1 MSVPF
6 QQAAFTVGEVGPPLF
21 GRQDLAR
28 THVGASTLRNMYV
41 RYTGGAS
48 SRAGTEFVGFSKQ
61 TGRAWPPRL
70 IPFQFNINQ
79 GLALEFGNEYMRV
92 IQNGAFVT
100 EEPVPILG
108 ISQTDPAVVTT
119 AATTGGISATANNGA
134 VTTSYAPG
142 DNVVLAGGTYT
153 RPAIV
158 NVDTTLLL
166 SVSINDPGTGYDI
179 ADTITLTGGTQ
190 LSAPVVTVA
199 TTKVVGTPTI
209 SNGGA
214 GGTPGAVVLTGTTGT
229 GTPFQALGTIS
240 GGGVLISIQSLSV
253 AGSYTVNPGTPEPV
267 TGGALVGAELNIV
280 LGVDTVTLTTPGEF
294 TVNPPSGA
302 FGQSS
307 TSGSGTGATFRNGL
321 FGPDAV
327 SFSTAGSY
335 SSFPAN
341 PVAQES
347 TTGTGSGVTFTV
359 VSGAVSPFD
368 NNDWVAIAG
377 VVGMLPVNGQT
388 YVVGNVTTTT
398 FELFDVYGNP
408 IDATG
413 FPAYISGGTAAEIY
427 TLDTPWAEEDLAFLK
442 YTQSKDVMSICCVN
456 QETLVEYPTI
466 DLARVA
472 NNQWVLDPVTMEAS
486 VEAPATASGSASSGG
501 TVNYQYVVTAVSPDD
516 GSESV
521 ASPVANISN
530 AVNIAGTAGSITITW
545 SPVVD
550 VNQYNVYKASPVFSG
565 TVPVGALFG
574 FAGSA
579 YGVQFVDSN
588 IVADFSQVPPK
599 HKNPFARG
607 QVIGGSVVTGGS
619 GYSTITLTI
628 NTTTG
633 AGASLSGILVG
644 GALSAILV
652 VDSGE
657 GYADT
662 DTVTVSGDGTGA
674 TATLRFGPATGT
686 YPSTVSYLQ
695 QRRIYANTLNRPDTY
710 FMSQPGAFTNFDSR
724 LPTIDSDAII
734 GNPWSVQVN
743 GIQWI
748 VNMPG
753 GGVVFTGA
761 DVWQLTGNG
770 GSSFTPQL
778 ITPSTQQAQPQ
789 AYNGAHTHV
798 PPVKIEDSIL
808 YVQSKGSI
816 VRSLGY
822 NYINN
827 IYSGVDLTLNSPQ
840 LFTAY
845 ELQQWAWCEE
855 PYKVLWTIRNDG
867 IMLSLTFVKAQEVAG
882 WARHDTQGLFV
893 SCCAVTELPID
904 ALYVAT
910 QRFPGTNTAYMV
922 ERMNNRVWDT
932 VEDAW
937 CVDAGLTLS
946 QPTPDA
952 TLRASSRTG
961 LGSITGFTD
970 LVGGEGYSAATVIRI
985 IDENV
990 LNDGGGPGAG
1000 ATATPVIV
1008 GGVITSIT
1016 IDTVGSGYLYPKF
1029 VIEDPEGAGSGASA
1043 DPILNNEAT
1052 FEATGG
1058 VFSLSNVGDI
1068 IRMGAGIAQI
1078 TAYVS
1083 PTEVTANILSPIVD
1097 LLPNTS
1103 DPLPAASGE
1112 WTLSTPVSSISGL
1125 NYLAGATVTGTY
1137 DGKVLPPVV
1146 VPDTGIIDL
1155 PETATQVTVG
1165 LGFAAQLQTLYVD
1178 PPGVTWQARRK
1189 KGAAVTA
1196 RVDASGRFRIG
1207 ANQPDGS
1214 TQSPVQVAPEW
1225 QGLVDAPT
1233 HAVAPYNSSTT
1244 PLWTGDVRIPVPG
1257 GFNVK
1262 GQAAIEQSDPL
1273 PLNLLSCVTELVEG
1287 DEPEVQASKKRRGN
1301 SDRMGGD
1308 E

>member
-6 QQAAFTVGEVGPPLF
+6 SQAAFTVGEVGPPLF
-21 GRQDLAR
+21 GRSDLAR
-28 THVGASTLRNMYV
+28 FHVGASTVRNCFIKYQ
-41 RYTGGAS
+41 GGAS

-61 TGRAWPPRL
+61 TGRNWPPRL

-79 GLALEFGNEYMRV
+79 GLALEFGDEYMRV

-100 EEPVPILG
+100 EAPVPILG
-108 ISQTDPAVVTT
+108 VSQTNPAVVTT
-119 AATTGGISATANNGA
+119 AATTGGISATPNNGA

-142 DNVVLAGGTYT
+142 DNIVLAGGTYT
-153 RPAIV
+153 KPAIL

-166 SVSINDPGTGYDI
+166 SVSVNDPGTGYDV
-179 ADTITLTGGTQ
+179 ADTIDLSGGTQ
-190 LSAPVVTVA
+190 ITTPEATVA
-199 TTKVVGTPTI
+199 TTKVVGIPTI
-209 SNGGA
+209 FNGGA

-240 GGGVLISIQSLSV
+240 GGGVLISVESLSV

-267 TGGALVGAELNIV
+267 TGGALAGAELSIA
-280 LGVDTVTLTTPGEF
+280 LGVDTVTLTDAGEF
-294 TVNPPSGA
+294 TMNSPSGA
-302 FGQSS
+302 FGQAA
-307 TSGSGTGATFRNGL
+307 TSGAGTGATFRNGL
-321 FGPDAV
+321 FAPDAV

-335 SSFPAN
+335 SAFPAN
-341 PVAQES
+341 PVAQAS
-347 TTGTGSGVTFTV
+347 TTGTGTGVTFTA

-368 NNDWVAIAG
+368 NNDWAIIAD
-377 VVGMLPVNGQT
+377 VVGMTQLNGQT
-388 YVVGNVTTTT
+388 YVVDNVTATT
-398 FELFDVYGNP
+398 FELFDVYGNA

-413 FPAYISGGTAAEIY
+413 FNAYVSGGTAAEIY
-427 TLDTPWAEEDLAFLK
+427 TLDTPWAEEDLAYLK
-442 YTQSKDVMSICCVN
+442 FTQSKDVMSICCVN
-456 QETLVEYPTI
+456 QETQVEYPTI
-466 DLARVA
+466 DLGRVA
-472 NNQWVLDPVTMEAS
+472 NNEWVLEPATMQATVDP
-486 VEAPATASGSASSGG
+486 PATASGSASSGG
-501 TVNYQYVVTAVSPDD
+501 STNYQYAVTAVSPED

-521 ASPVANISN
+521 ASPIATISS
-530 AVNIAGTAGSITITW
+530 AVNIAATAGSITITW

-550 VNQYNVYKASPVFSG
+550 VNQYNVYKASPVISG
-565 TVPVGALFG
+565 QVPVGSLFG

-588 IVADFSQVPPK
+588 IVADYSQVPPK

-607 QVIGGSVVTGGS
+607 QIIGGAVVTGGS
-619 GYSTITLTI
+619 GYTTVTLTI
-628 NTTTG
+628 NTSTG
-633 AGASLSGILVG
+633 SGASLEGILVG
-644 GALSAILV
+644 GALSAILL

-657 GYADT
+657 GYVDT
-662 DTVTVSGDGTGA
+662 DTVTVSGNGAGA
-674 TATLRFGPATGT
+674 TATLRFGAATGT

-710 FMSQPGAFTNFDSR
+710 FMSQPGAYTNFDSR
-724 LPTIDSDAII
+724 IPTIDSDAIT

-753 GGVVFTGA
+753 GGIVFTGA

-770 GSSFTPQL
+770 GSSFTPQP

-789 AYNGAHTHV
+789 AYNGSHMHV

-808 YVQSKGSI
+808 YVQTKGSI

-827 IYSGVDLTLNSPQ
+827 IYAGVDLTLNSPQ
-840 LFTAY
+840 LFTDY
-845 ELQQWAWCEE
+845 QIQQWAWCEE
-855 PYKVLWTIRNDG
+855 PYKVLWAIRGDG

-882 WARHDTQGLFV
+882 WARHDTQGIFK

-904 ALYVAT
+904 ALYLAT
-910 QRFPGTNTAYMV
+910 QRFPGTNTAYMI

-937 CVDAGLTLS
+937 CVDAGLTLA

-952 TLRASSRTG
+952 TLRASSSTG

-970 LVGGEGYSAATVIRI
+970 LVGGAGYSSATVVRI

-1000 ATATPVIV
+1000 ATATPVIA

-1016 IDTVGSGYLYPKF
+1016 IDTAGSAYLYPKF
-1029 VIEDPEGAGSGASA
+1029 VIEDPEGTGSGASA
-1043 DPILNNEAT
+1043 RPILNNEAT
-1052 FEATGG
+1052 FEATAG
-1058 VFSLSNVGDI
+1058 VFSLGNVGDV
-1068 IRMGAGIAQI
+1068 IRMGGGIAQI

-1083 PTEVTANILSPIVD
+1083 PTEVTADIQSPIVN
-1097 LLPNTS
+1097 LLPNTP
-1103 DPLPAASGE
+1103 DPMPAPSGE
-1112 WTLSTPVSSISGL
+1112 WTLSSPVSSISGL

-1137 DGKVLPPVV
+1137 DGKVLPPTL
-1146 VPDTGIIDL
+1146 VPSNGVIEI
-1155 PETATQVTVG
+1155 PEPATQVTVG
-1165 LGFAAQLQTLYVD
+1165 LGFTAQLQTLYVD

-1189 KGAAVTA
+1189 KGAAVNA
-1196 RVDASGRFRIG
+1196 RVQASGRFRIG

-1233 HAVAPYNSSTT
+1233 HAVTPYNSTTT

-1257 GFNVK
+1257 GFNVR
-1262 GQAAIEQSDPL
+1262 GQAAIEQSLPL
-1273 PLNLLSCVTELVEG
+1273 PLNLLSIVTELVEG
-1287 DEPEVQASKKRRGN
+1287 DEPEVQASKRRRGN